1 MHHLSDDK
9 KLLFR
14 NTVLKSLV
22 FVIETAVCFYD
33 VRGKFPNT
41 IQVKLHVEM
50 IKPMPSSIYVARN
63 MAV

>member
-1 MHHLSDDK
+1 MHLLNDNK

-22 FVIETAVCFYD
+22 FVIQTAVCFYD
-33 VRGKFPNT
+33 VGGKF
-41 IQVKLHVEM
+41 QVKLHVEM
-50 IKPMPSSIYVARN
+50 IKPMPSSIYAARN